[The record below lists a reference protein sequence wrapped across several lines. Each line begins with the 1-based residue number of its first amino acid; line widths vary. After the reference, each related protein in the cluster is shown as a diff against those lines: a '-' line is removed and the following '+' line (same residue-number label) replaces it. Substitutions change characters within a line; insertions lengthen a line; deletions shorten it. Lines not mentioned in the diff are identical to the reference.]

1 MRTRTARGED
11 VASAEV
17 SRERERGKRDRGERG
32 WREGEK
38 RKSEM
43 RGRRENEDTWIERK
57 ERVRR
62 SVV

>member
-38 RKSEM
+38 RKSEC
-43 RGRRENEDTWIERK
+43 EEDEKTK
-57 ERVRR
+57 TLG
-62 SVV
+62 